1 MISAQPQFG
10 FSITSPFKAV
20 AKVASSAGKAV
31 GSGVATGVRATGSGI
46 ATGARVTGRAAV
58 ATGKVAGKGAII
70 AGKVAFAPA
79 LLTMKASQ
87 WLANQAMT
95 PVKNKVHTLRDRRAN
110 KLAWDKRKSR
120 TPNAAEK
127 AEAKAWTQAKLK
139 SQGPHGQVL
148 ALFAGPPM
156 RMLNEYESAM
166 QLGEVVTAATITASI
181 PVFLAI
187 LNALLNKTSRSGEA
201 PANIGPDGQPM
212 PQQGP
217 DAPGTVDMTPVQ
229 EAAQAMA
236 EDAAAESGVEASGGG
251 ALMRVPGVG
260 PVQRSHLMLGAAVV
274 GGVLLLMMLTRK
286 KS

>member
-1 MISAQPQFG
+1 MVSAQPQLG

-20 AKVASSAGKAV
+20 AHAASSAGQAV
-31 GSGVATGVRATGSGI
+31 GHGVATGARATGRG
-46 ATGARVTGRAAV
+46 AV
-58 ATGKVAGKGAII
+58 AAGKVAGKGAII

-120 TPNAAEK
+120 TPNAAER
-127 AEAKAWTQAKLK
+127 AEAKSWTQAKLK
-139 SQGPHGQVL
+139 SQGPQGLVL
-148 ALFAGPPM
+148 ALFAGPPSPM
-156 RMLNEYESAM
+156 F
-166 QLGEVVTAATITASI
+166 GEVVTAATITASI

-187 LNALLNKTSRSGEA
+187 MNALLNKTSRSGEA
-201 PANIGPDGQPM
+201 PASIGPDGQPM

-217 DAPGTVDMTPVQ
+217 DQPGTVDMTPVQ

-236 EDAAAESGVEASGGG
+236 EDAAAESGAGGG
-251 ALMRVPGVG
+251 AMVRMPGG
-260 PVQRSHLMLGAAVV
+260 ASVQRSHLMLGAAVI
-274 GGVLLLMMLTRK
+274 GGILLITLITRK

>member
-1 MISAQPQFG
+1 
-10 FSITSPFKAV
+10 
-20 AKVASSAGKAV
+20 
-31 GSGVATGVRATGSGI
+31 
-46 ATGARVTGRAAV
+46 
-58 ATGKVAGKGAII
+58 
-70 AGKVAFAPA
+70 
-79 LLTMKASQ
+79 
-87 WLANQAMT
+87 MT

-127 AEAKAWTQAKLK
+127 AEAKSWTQAKLK
-139 SQGPHGQVL
+139 GQGPHGQIL

-156 RMLNEYESAM
+156 RMLNEYESTV

-187 LNALLNKTSRSGEA
+187 LNALLNKSSASGEA

-217 DAPGTVDMTPVQ
+217 DQPGTVDMTPVQ

-236 EDAAAESGVEASGGG
+236 EDAAAEMEAQGGGRAAGGG
-251 ALMRVPGVG
+251 AMVRMPGVG

-274 GGVLLLMMLTRK
+274 GGVLLLMMLTRR

>member
-20 AKVASSAGKAV
+20 AHAASSAGQAV
-31 GSGVATGVRATGSGI
+31 GHGVATGARATGRG
-46 ATGARVTGRAAV
+46 AV
-58 ATGKVAGKGAII
+58 AAGKVAGKGAII

-87 WLANQAMT
+87 WLANKAMT

-127 AEAKAWTQAKLK
+127 AEAKSWTQAKLK
-139 SQGPHGQVL
+139 SQGPQGLVL
-148 ALFAGPPM
+148 ALFAGPPSPM
-156 RMLNEYESAM
+156 F
-166 QLGEVVTAATITASI
+166 GEVVTAATITASI
-181 PVFLAI
+181 PVFLA
-187 LNALLNKTSRSGEA
+187 LMNALLSKTSRSGEA
-201 PANIGPDGQPM
+201 PASIGPDGQPM

-217 DAPGTVDMTPVQ
+217 DQPGTVDMTPVQ
-229 EAAQAMA
+229 DAAQAMA
-236 EDAAAESGVEASGGG
+236 DDAAAEGGGGGGG
-251 ALMRVPGVG
+251 AMTHLPGVG
-260 PVQRSHLMLGAAVV
+260 SVKRSHLLLGAAVI
-274 GGVLLLMMLTRK
+274 GGILLITLVTRK